1 MGEVRHLVLGFYT
14 FRLFRYSY
22 FHVAIGLVY
31 FQSVGL
37 TLSQALSLESV
48 YYVSKATFDIPGGYF
63 ADRVGRKPSLIISG
77 LLCALAYMIIGTN
90 ETYLVFAGAEILLGL
105 AMSMAITSDSALLFD
120 ELKELNAEDQYQ
132 KAEGRGWALRNLGFG
147 VAAAIG
153 SWIAAQTTLGMPFL
167 MSAGGISIAS
177 VIAIFYIKEPNFKPT
192 LGGKLWYRD
201 VVVVLKKPSFLPIV
215 LFFAVMFIAV
225 RIGFWA
231 FQPVIEKT
239 GTDLAWFGVLFG
251 ITLLVSLCS
260 AISIGWVS
268 KTYLAPW
275 GAITSVLSFCFFVI
289 AAGVSME
296 GQLMLIVVMA
306 GFCIH
311 AVGQGIYDPI
321 MRERINGMSSGS
333 VRATMMSVAIML
345 GNLGFAAFAPIYGYC
360 LENYGHF
367 QTLISVGVV
376 ILILGVSLSG
386 WIRASQKRE
395 RIIKE
400 AKSSRSYT

>member
-1 MGEVRHLVLGFYT
+1 MGEVRHLILGFYA

-22 FHVAIGLVY
+22 FHVAIGLIY

-48 YYVSKATFDIPGGYF
+48 YYVSKAIFDIPGGYF

-77 LLCALAYMIIGTN
+77 LLCALAYVIIGTN
-90 ETYLVFAGAEILLGL
+90 ETYLVFTCAEILLGL

-132 KAEGRGWALRNLGFG
+132 KVEGRGWALRNFGFG
-147 VAAAIG
+147 AASAMG
-153 SWIAAQTTLGMPFL
+153 AWIAAQTTLGIPFL
-167 MSAGGISIAS
+167 ISAGVILIAS
-177 VIAIFYIKEPNFKPT
+177 IIAIFYIKEPNFKPT
-192 LGGKLWYRD
+192 SSGKLWYKN
-201 VVVVLKKPSFLPIV
+201 VMVVLKKPSFIPIV

-231 FQPVIEKT
+231 FQPVMEGI
-239 GTDLAWFGVLFG
+239 GVDLVWFGVLFG
-251 ITLLVSLCS
+251 ITLSVSLFS
-260 AISIGWVS
+260 AINIDWVS
-268 KTYLAPW
+268 KTYMAPW
-275 GAITSVLSFCFFVI
+275 GAITVMLSFCFFVI
-289 AAGVSME
+289 VAGLSMSR
-296 GQLMLIVVMA
+296 QFVLVVVMM

-321 MRERINGMSSGS
+321 MREEINSLSSGS

-376 ILILGVSLSG
+376 ILVFGLSLSG
-386 WIRASQKRE
+386 WIRTSQRRE
-395 RIIKE
+395 SIIKE
-400 AKSSRSYT
+400 A